1 MCQMDHLG
9 RFLNL
14 NVWLWS
20 TTLWGS
26 WIPSICHP
34 PAHNLAQKL
43 CFAQVHPILGG
54 FHGNWGTAGRC
65 WSCYNCFWQ
74 ETAKSLKVWFM
85 VLIVRPKV
93 IKEHKPTPFSAVIP
107 IPVTSNSIFC
117 TSLFTV
123 LRKPLRHQA
132 LPSHSSPSRAAAMP
146 LMVYQETHVLPFLKR
161 LMWSCQCGG
170 TCWGLSHL
178 LFLKGWWKGTHLRNV
193 LRLQTLLLLL
203 GW

>member
-43 CFAQVHPILGG
+43 CFAEVHPILRG

-65 WSCYNCFWQ
+65 RSCYNCFWR

-85 VLIVRPKV
+85 VLIKDLRWLKSTNPPHSVLLFPYQWQ
-93 IKEHKPTPFSAVIP
+93 VIP
-107 IPVTSNSIFC
+107 FFVQAC
-117 TSLFTV
+117 SLFWESPWSTR
-123 LRKPLRHQA
+123 LCHHTAHQA
-132 LPSHSSPSRAAAMP
+132 VQQQWFTKKHTCSLSSR
-146 LMVYQETHVLPFLKR
+146 
-161 LMWSCQCGG
+161 G
-170 TCWGLSHL
+170 
-178 LFLKGWWKGTHLRNV
+178 
-193 LRLQTLLLLL
+193 
-203 GW
+203 